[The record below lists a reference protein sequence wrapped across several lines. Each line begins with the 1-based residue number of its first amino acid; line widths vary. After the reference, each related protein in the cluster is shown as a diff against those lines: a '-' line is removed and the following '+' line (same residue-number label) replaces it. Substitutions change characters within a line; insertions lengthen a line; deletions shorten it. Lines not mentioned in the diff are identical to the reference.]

1 MTMLRWEDKTYF
13 TQPAIRRK
21 EKEKEQAPKAS

>member
-13 TQPAIRRK
+13 TEPSHRRP
-21 EKEKEQAPKAS
+21 EKEKAVVPKAE